1 MKHSRVLVVDDS
13 PELADILRTF
23 LERAEFDV
31 TCAYGGAKGIQCALQ
46 NEFDIVLSD
55 VMMPDVDGVEFLTK
69 LKENK
74 IRTRFIFITG
84 VRTSLRDTVNFIKLG
99 ACDVIHKPID
109 SRELVSR
116 LERTLALDSALSLH
130 VSNPAPLVVN
140 ALAEAEALERRESKL
155 ALKETEQQWRTVIVR
170 IIYFVL
176 SAAVTVSFHRMGMI
190 RGTLSPL
197 VLLALLFVLL
207 SLPFDRIKTFIAKL
221 RGTEGR
227 ATFK

>member
-1 MKHSRVLVVDDS
+1 MEHSRVLVVEDS
-13 PELADILRTF
+13 PDLADVLREF
-23 LERAEFDV
+23 LEKAEFDV
-31 TCAYGGAKGIQCALQ
+31 TCAYGGAEGIRLALEK
-46 NEFDIVLSD
+46 EFDIVLSD

-69 LKENK
+69 LKESK

-84 VRTSLRDTVNFIKLG
+84 VRTSLHDTVNFIKLG
-99 ACDVIHKPID
+99 ACDVIHKPFD

-116 LERTLALDSALSLH
+116 VKRTLALDSALSLH

-140 ALAEAEALERRESKL
+140 ALAEAEALERRESRL
-155 ALKETEQQWRTVIVR
+155 LQRETEQQWRTVIVR
-170 IIYFVL
+170 VIYFLL
-176 SAAVTVSFHRMGMI
+176 SAVATLLFYRLGMI

-197 VLLALLFVLL
+197 ALLALLFVLL

-221 RGTEGR
+221 RTTEGR